1 VIFISFV
8 GVKNGSLCLFLYSDL
23 TKTDNQ
29 CVKPDKPSVA
39 SSQGSI
45 NVMGGNMGNLATITS
60 EPTEHRERSHRRIPV
75 VSSCACD
82 LGECRSESLPLLS
95 EVSKVVSSDGSLSK
109 TLKVVLDLLQKHLQ
123 VVRAMISLYD
133 ASCDQI
139 FIHES
144 LGLTEDEIAKG
155 VYYPGEGITGKVV
168 ESGKPIIVPVIADEP
183 SFLNRTG
190 SWDEEHDL
198 KHSFICVPI
207 IRGQKVMGSI
217 SVERRYDNP
226 ALLHLDLELLA
237 IIATTIAQAVELHLL
252 EHAHQKVLRD
262 QSIKLKSELKEK
274 FKPTNIIGN
283 SKAMQSVYRMIEKVS
298 HAKTTVLILG
308 ESGVG
313 KERVASAIHYH
324 SNCAS
329 GSFVKFNCASLPE
342 SVIESELFGHEKG
355 AFTGAT
361 SRRTGRFEEANGG
374 TIFLDEVGELSLTMQ
389 AKLLRVLQERSFERV
404 GSNTTIKVD
413 VRILAATNRDLPDM
427 VAKGTFREDLYY
439 RLNVFPITI
448 PALKERGND
457 IVTLADHF
465 VARFAKEQEVD
476 VPRIAT
482 PALNLLLSYN
492 WPGNV
497 RELENTMERAVLLAE
512 DGVIHSY
519 NLPTYLQPPAL
530 GEISAQGGLEAR
542 LSQIEYEM
550 IIEALTMHQGN
561 VSEAAVHLGLSRRIL
576 GLRMAKYQ
584 LNYKNYRQGDGP
596 FSAD

>member
-1 VIFISFV
+1 MLRYACIYIAI
-8 GVKNGSLCLFLYSDL
+8 LQ
-23 TKTDNQ
+23 KTDNQ
-29 CVKPDKPSVA
+29 CVKPDKPRVA
-39 SSQGSI
+39 SSQGTI

-109 TLKVVLDLLQKHLQ
+109 TLKVVLELLQKHLQ

-448 PALKERGND
+448 PPLKERGND

-465 VARFAKEQEVD
+465 VARFAKEQDVD

-561 VSEAAVHLGLSRRIL
+561 VSEAATHLGLSRRIL

-584 LNYKNYRQGDGP
+584 LNYKDYRQGDGP
-596 FSAD
+596 FSPD

>member
-1 VIFISFV
+1 
-8 GVKNGSLCLFLYSDL
+8 
-23 TKTDNQ
+23 
-29 CVKPDKPSVA
+29 
-39 SSQGSI
+39 
-45 NVMGGNMGNLATITS
+45 MGNLATITS

-448 PALKERGND
+448 PPLKDRGND

>member
-1 VIFISFV
+1 
-8 GVKNGSLCLFLYSDL
+8 
-23 TKTDNQ
+23 
-29 CVKPDKPSVA
+29 
-39 SSQGSI
+39 
-45 NVMGGNMGNLATITS
+45 MGNLATITS

-448 PALKERGND
+448 PPLKDRGND

-584 LNYKNYRQGDGP
+584 LNYKDYRQGDGP

>member
-1 VIFISFV
+1 
-8 GVKNGSLCLFLYSDL
+8 
-23 TKTDNQ
+23 
-29 CVKPDKPSVA
+29 
-39 SSQGSI
+39 
-45 NVMGGNMGNLATITS
+45 MGNLATITS

-207 IRGQKVMGSI
+207 MRGQKVMGSI

-252 EHAHQKVLRD
+252 ERAHQKVLRD
-262 QSIKLKSELKEK
+262 QSLKLKSELKEK

-324 SNCAS
+324 SSCSS

-361 SRRTGRFEEANGG
+361 ARRTGRFEEANGG

-404 GSNTTIKVD
+404 GSNTTIRVD

-465 VARFAKEQEVD
+465 VARFAKEQDVE

-561 VSEAAVHLGLSRRIL
+561 VSEAAAHLGLSRRIL

-584 LNYKNYRQGDGP
+584 LNYKDYRQGDGP
-596 FSAD
+596 FSPD

>member
-1 VIFISFV
+1 MNHLAEVIPESTIKR
-8 GVKNGSLCLFLYSDL
+8 GREQRNHSL
-23 TKTDNQ
+23 T
-29 CVKPDKPSVA
+29 
-39 SSQGSI
+39 
-45 NVMGGNMGNLATITS
+45 
-60 EPTEHRERSHRRIPV
+60 
-75 VSSCACD
+75 SSCACS
-82 LGECRSESLPLLS
+82 LGECRSETLPLLS
-95 EVSKVVSSDGSLSK
+95 EVSKVVSADGSLSK
-109 TLKVVLDLLQKHLQ
+109 TLKVVLELLQKHLQ

-133 ASCDQI
+133 SGCDQI

-183 SFLNRTG
+183 QFLNRTG
-190 SWDEEHDL
+190 SWNEEHDL

-207 IRGQKVMGSI
+207 IRGQKVMGTI
-217 SVERRYDNP
+217 AAERRYDNHM
-226 ALLHLDLELLA
+226 LLHLDLEVLA

-252 EHAHQKVLRD
+252 ERAHQKVLRD
-262 QSIKLKSELKEK
+262 QSIKLKNELKEK
-274 FKPTNIIGN
+274 FKPSNIIGN
-283 SKAMQSVYRMIEKVS
+283 SKAMQAVYRMIEKVS

-324 SNCAS
+324 SSCAS
-329 GSFVKFNCASLPE
+329 GPFVKFNCASLPE

-361 SRRTGRFEEANGG
+361 TRRAGRFEESNGG
-374 TIFLDEVGELSLTMQ
+374 TIFLDEVGELSLPMQ

-404 GSNTTIKVD
+404 GSNTTIRVD

-427 VAKGTFREDLYY
+427 VAKGTFREDLFY

-448 PALKERGND
+448 PPLKDRGND

-465 VARFAKEQEVD
+465 VARFAKEQDVE

-497 RELENTMERAVLLAE
+497 RELENMMERAVLLAE

-519 NLPTYLQPPAL
+519 NLPTYLQPPVL

-542 LSQIEYEM
+542 LSQIEYEL
-550 IIEALTMHQGN
+550 IIEALTLHQGN
-561 VSEAAVHLGLSRRIL
+561 VSEAATHLGLTRRIL

-584 LNYKNYRQGDGP
+584 LNYKNYRQGDGL
-596 FSAD
+596 AQEGE

>member
-1 VIFISFV
+1 
-8 GVKNGSLCLFLYSDL
+8 
-23 TKTDNQ
+23 
-29 CVKPDKPSVA
+29 
-39 SSQGSI
+39 
-45 NVMGGNMGNLATITS
+45 MGNLAEVIS
-60 EPTEHRERSHRRIPV
+60 EPTVKRERDHRNVPV
-75 VSSCACD
+75 VSSCVCS
-82 LGECRSESLPLLS
+82 LGECRTESLPLLS
-95 EVSKVVSSDGSLSK
+95 EVSKVVSAEGSLSK

-133 ASCDQI
+133 SSCDQI

-144 LGLTEDEIAKG
+144 LGLSEDEIARG
-155 VYYPGEGITGKVV
+155 VYYPGEGIIGKVV
-168 ESGKPIIVPVIADEP
+168 ESGKPIIVPIIADEP

-207 IRGQKVMGSI
+207 VRGQKVMGTI
-217 SVERRYDNP
+217 SAERRYDNP
-226 ALLHLDLELLA
+226 ALLHLDLKLLA

-262 QSIKLKSELKEK
+262 QSIKLKNELKEK
-274 FKPTNIIGN
+274 FKPSNIIGN

-313 KERVASAIHYH
+313 KERVASAMHYH
-324 SNCAS
+324 SNCSS
-329 GSFVKFNCASLPE
+329 GPFVKFNCASLPE

-361 SRRTGRFEEANGG
+361 TRRAGRFEEANGG
-374 TIFLDEVGELSLTMQ
+374 TIFLDEVGELSLPMQ

-465 VARFAKEQEVD
+465 VARFAKEQEVE

-482 PALNLLLSYN
+482 PALNMLLSYN

-497 RELENTMERAVLLAE
+497 RELENMMERAVLLAE

-530 GEISAQGGLEAR
+530 GEISALGGLEAR
-542 LSQIEYEM
+542 LAQIEYEM

-561 VSEAAVHLGLSRRIL
+561 VSDAAAHLGLTRRIL

-596 FSAD
+596 DTEN